1 MVDAGTEL
9 TGKASA
15 EDWPMAESTPFAVPW
30 EPNKD
35 SEVKDKLPNM

>member
-15 EDWPMAESTPFAVPW
+15 EDWPMAESTLFAVLW